1 MGNSSAVGLAHGNFP
16 QCHPKVN
23 DSRPEK
29 GAVKLEILPA
39 DSPAIVS
46 ESSNDA
52 NSRGVRYIG
61 VEIAEI
67 RANNQSKA
75 RQI

>member
-1 MGNSSAVGLAHGNFP
+1 
-16 QCHPKVN
+16 VN
-23 DSRPEK
+23 DYRPEK
-29 GAVKLEILPA
+29 GAVKLEILP
-39 DSPAIVS
+39 DSQAIVS
-46 ESSNDA
+46 ESSNYA